1 VTRAR
6 RWLGR
11 EARLLE
17 IIMGETDAARAMQH
31 RAQELLDEAEATVP
45 PFDLGRVASHR
56 GVRTIRRVP
65 MSSDARLIPEADG
78 LAVEVNRTHTR
89 GKQRFSIAHEVAHT
103 LLPGYSGGTVDDD
116 TTGAYAPANE
126 DEALCDVGGATLLLD
141 PRRLR
146 NYATDADPSLTT
158 LVMLANLFDA
168 SLQAT
173 AAQIAGLNIWPCAF
187 VFWEEGYRKAE
198 HPLRDAPLLPGL
210 ESIGGPQPKLRVR
223 VCYPSANFP
232 HFIAWNKS
240 APTTSVVVSC
250 QQASGSL
257 CAAEAFD
264 FGQGRVLHRAA
275 SAGFAMPVDL
285 APAQARRRTEEL
297 RICTA
302 GPGPFVGTYAQP
314 RL

>member
-103 LLPGYSGGTVDDD
+103 LLPGYSGGTVDDY
-116 TTGAYAPANE
+116 TTGAYALRTKTRP
-126 DEALCDVGGATLLLD
+126 CATLVEQHSCSI
-141 PRRLR
+141 RVGCG
-146 NYATDADPSLTT
+146 TT
-158 LVMLANLFDA
+158 
-168 SLQAT
+168 
-173 AAQIAGLNIWPCAF
+173 
-187 VFWEEGYRKAE
+187 
-198 HPLRDAPLLPGL
+198 PLM
-210 ESIGGPQPKLRVR
+210 
-223 VCYPSANFP
+223 
-232 HFIAWNKS
+232 
-240 APTTSVVVSC
+240 PTQV
-250 QQASGSL
+250 
-257 CAAEAFD
+257 
-264 FGQGRVLHRAA
+264 
-275 SAGFAMPVDL
+275 
-285 APAQARRRTEEL
+285 
-297 RICTA
+297 
-302 GPGPFVGTYAQP
+302 
-314 RL
+314 